1 MNVYMYINPE
11 TGSMVKSSQLPK
23 GIPYFKCK
31 SEDNVNDFYVQ
42 DRKLYRKPASPD
54 SSFVWDIE
62 TNKWVD
68 PYDKEERLALLRKKR
83 NQMLRDSDWTQLA
96 DVDLTPEKILEWKE
110 YRRRLKDITKL
121 DAVVWPKEPK

>member
-11 TGSMVKSSQLPK
+11 TESMVKSSQIPT

-54 SSFVWDIE
+54 PSFIWDVK